1 MGHGV
6 KRTGAVCAVALTL
19 TGCLSDL
26 GGGASQ
32 VTARLKTPD
41 NTSVARPTHT
51 QKVNAESQIIQGLA
65 ARRSALPSGSS
76 FDKVATAVLAANA
89 RAAESE
95 LRSARLRSEAASKN
109 WLPRI
114 GPQISLSSLGSIVA
128 NLVVD
133 QVLFDNGRKKGER
146 EFAIADV
153 EVAAVTLAQDTND
166 RVNTALSLYT
176 DAVEAR
182 EKVALAQASL
192 QDMGHFAWIM
202 NERVKGGV
210 SDASELNILNQKLSE
225 INADQTANAERAAT
239 SIAELNAMSIQPLS
253 ALRGIPKFNVSSTDA
268 QPLRV
273 VLAEAEKTRAIAS
286 AKIERASNLPG
297 LSAGGTV
304 GKNSTFG
311 LKVKSDTLLGLGT
324 GATLQAIETTK
335 EAAGRRVAQAN
346 EDANRQLRKLEG
358 QIAAKSRQAAEAF
371 LLTDQARKNLDLFQ
385 AQYDGGQRQVIDVVR
400 VYETF
405 ARQQQAEVTLKYE
418 AIRLKLEMAQ
428 ILGILA
434 DGDAI

>member
-225 INADQTANAERAAT
+225 ISADQTANAERAAT